1 MNKVVIR
8 ETPGWGSTSIIV
20 LAGGYG
26 IVMVS
31 KMKDSPDVAVIHD
44 LVVHEG
50 RREKGLGNRLLKEA
64 LAEAECMGAKVAR
77 LSVEMR
83 GWQADWYRRHGFM
96 LMDMSSFND
105 CVCYVMEKTIRSDA
119 VEPLVP

>member
-1 MNKVVIR
+1 MNKVTIR
-8 ETPGWGSTSIIV
+8 ETPSWGETAIIV

-26 IVMVS
+26 VVMVS

-50 RREKGLGNRLLKEA
+50 RRNKGMGNRLLKEA
-64 LAEAECMGAKVAR
+64 TDEAMAMGAKVVR

-83 GWQADWYRRHGFM
+83 GWQADWYRRHGFI
-96 LMDMSSFND
+96 LMDLSSFND
-105 CVCYVMEKTIRSDA
+105 CLCYVMEKNL
-119 VEPLVP
+119 P